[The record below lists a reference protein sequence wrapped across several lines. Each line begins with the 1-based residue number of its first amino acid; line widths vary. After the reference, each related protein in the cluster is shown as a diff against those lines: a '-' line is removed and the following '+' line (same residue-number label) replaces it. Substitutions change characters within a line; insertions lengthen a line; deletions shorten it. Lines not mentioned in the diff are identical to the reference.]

1 MAIDWHLFLQ
11 IEENKNAI
19 WEPYVPITE
28 ARYGPLYEE
37 FLSERYV
44 FYCQSHNSWYFLS
57 T

>member
-37 FLSERYV
+37 FLSEK
-44 FYCQSHNSWYFLS
+44 
-57 T
+57 